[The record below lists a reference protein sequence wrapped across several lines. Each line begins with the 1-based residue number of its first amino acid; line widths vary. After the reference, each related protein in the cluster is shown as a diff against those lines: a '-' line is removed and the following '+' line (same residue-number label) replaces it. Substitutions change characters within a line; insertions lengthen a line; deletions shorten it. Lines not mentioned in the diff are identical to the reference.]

1 MQNTIAIVCCARYEI
16 GRYEIGRDRE
26 REGYERDRER
36 QREYSGKLRRNIN
49 GKLSLTGIRE

>member
-26 REGYERDRER
+26 REKDTRETERGRENTTV
-36 QREYSGKLRRNIN
+36 S
-49 GKLSLTGIRE
+49 